1 MLIPLFDDFYGAWFF
16 SWFIMTDD
24 CFFYSRISWSHY
36 LSNKVIVQ
44 ATLTLVHNASG
55 ARIGL
60 IFCHKVVLVFPATS
74 EKFILI
80 ITAAP
85 GRYWNSRNALMSRAA
100 ECNLNYHPVIL
111 EYPKPHL
118 HAK

>member
-1 MLIPLFDDFYGAWFF
+1 MLIPLFDDFYAAWFF

-55 ARIGL
+55 ARICL
-60 IFCHKVVLVFPATS
+60 IFWRNLRLGILAESKKNVFLSSRQHQGGTGTPAM
-74 EKFILI
+74 L
-80 ITAAP
+80 
-85 GRYWNSRNALMSRAA
+85 
-100 ECNLNYHPVIL
+100 
-111 EYPKPHL
+111 
-118 HAK
+118 